1 MSEETFAR
9 LEHLLERV
17 AIALEET
24 AKAQPK
30 HLTPTA
36 PSTYASAFIWQANS
50 LDFLPITKVNRI
62 PLSLLKGVDL
72 QQDALIANTKRFA
85 SGLMA
90 NNALLWGARGTGK
103 SSLVKAV
110 HAEISADQPL
120 VLVEIHREDL
130 STLPQLLH
138 ALGQDKMM
146 EHRRRFIIFCDD
158 LAFESGESSYKSLKA
173 ILEGGIEGRPENVI
187 FYATSN
193 RRHLMARE
201 MIDNERSTA
210 INPSEAVEEKVSLSD
225 RFGLWLGFHSIDQ
238 DTYLAM
244 INAYADALGLATGK
258 AREQL
263 LKESLTWSV
272 TRGSRSGRVAW
283 QFITDAAGQE
293 GISLSEKML

>member
-17 AIALEET
+17 AVALEET

-30 HLTPTA
+30 HLTPTP
-36 PSTYASAFIWQANS
+36 PSTDASAFIWQANS

-138 ALGQDKMM
+138 ALGQD
-146 EHRRRFIIFCDD
+146 RRRFIIFCDD

-244 INAYADALGLATGK
+244 INAYADALGLATGE

-293 GISLSEKML
+293 GISPSEKML